1 MWINCPLNCLAIP
14 GVLLKLQKGWPEAN
28 NVSTMGKG
36 NEVIFRTPA
45 QLLLTLT
52 RGMGTTVGISSGSA
66 RGLWLTFVAPTYVSL
81 AHRPSCTFLTTRDP
95 RAKSRCWYLKRR
107 DQGGNLRC

>member
-14 GVLLKLQKGWPEAN
+14 GVLVKLQKGWPEAN

-66 RGLWLTFVAPTYVSL
+66 RGLWLTFVAPPVFPLLTVRLAPSL
-81 AHRPSCTFLTTRDP
+81 RLVTPEPSPAAGT
-95 RAKSRCWYLKRR
+95 
-107 DQGGNLRC
+107 